1 MFFHNDLKL
10 IYRFYDVFVV
20 RSPPFPTIRNGE
32 RNPIFRTPP
41 TRKSYKNGLFFIFFS
56 KKATAGQGT
65 GHGIQ
70 AVSCDAQPSI
80 ARSHFRLTGYG
91 HIRKSSRYP
100 PDAKQGARRIVGH
113 PVLFSVSVARTFCP
127 DNGSTEYSNKRPI
140 QRKRLSAKT
149 HSARSICRRAQT
161 PAPARSP
168 ARISS
173 QSAARCRPADIPR
186 RDNRTESRDCRSWVC
201 HRRFRSGPTFCCF
214 PVHRQG

>member
-1 MFFHNDLKL
+1 MYSSFARLPSRQSGTGNA
-10 IYRFYDVFVV
+10 IRFL
-20 RSPPFPTIRNGE
+20 E
-32 RNPIFRTPP
+32 RPRQEKVTKTVYF
-41 TRKSYKNGLFFIFFS
+41 YIFF

-80 ARSHFRLTGYG
+80 ARSHFRPTGYG

-140 QRKRLSAKT
+140 QGKRLSAKT
-149 HSARSICRRAQT
+149 YTARNICRRAQA
-161 PAPARSP
+161 PAPSRSP

-173 QSAARCRPADIPR
+173 PSAARCRPADIPR
-186 RDNRTESRDCRSWVC
+186 RDNRTESRGCRSWVC
-201 HRRFRSGPTFCCF
+201 LRRFRSGPTFCCF